1 MSIHQTCNFLFRRG
15 RRGGNIATLKSRPN
29 HSCVKDAV
37 VKFLLQYL
45 EIISRGKPRD
55 AFAYKVNQSLDRMS
69 KAGVVKIYTATNQ
82 RVKLVD
88 EPYLSMAL
96 GKDLL
101 KE

>member
-1 MSIHQTCNFLFRRG
+1 
-15 RRGGNIATLKSRPN
+15 
-29 HSCVKDAV
+29 
-37 VKFLLQYL
+37 
-45 EIISRGKPRD
+45 
-55 AFAYKVNQSLDRMS
+55 MS

-88 EPYLSMAL
+88 EPYLSIAL